1 MRYLVDE
8 ALCGG
13 HGMCVAAASTVYA
26 LDEDGYNRDT
36 GRTVEV
42 PPGLE
47 GPARTG
53 AAACPEQAIR
63 LLG

>member
-8 ALCGG
+8 ALCAG
-13 HGMCVAAASTVYA
+13 HGLCAAAAGSVFA

-36 GRTVEV
+36 GRAVEV
-42 PPGLE
+42 PAPLE
-47 GPARTG
+47 TLAGSGAR
-53 AAACPEQAIR
+53 ACPEQAIR